1 MADSITTTTTTSY
14 GSRIKSALA
23 GLVAGP
29 VIIFIACGFLWRNE
43 ADNAHM
49 ISALSEWKS
58 TVQEANIASVDPSLQ
73 WKLIHLSGVAITK
86 GTLSDPDFSMNIPVI
101 KLERNVETYQWEE
114 NKKEEN
120 KDNYGGSQ
128 TTTTTYTYK
137 KVWDKW
143 INNSSDF
150 NERVGHENPA
160 AAKYQPLRSASSDVS
175 VGVYKLTSPMI
186 ERIPADTAIS
196 ITEYSPKL
204 HSGEILQGSSI
215 YVGNDSQNPQVGD
228 TRVSYMV
235 APNNLTLS
243 LLGKQ
248 SGSNSIESYIAKSGS
263 DISRVEVG
271 TKSAT
276 EMFQAAEK
284 ENSIMTWIV
293 RALGLLFVFIWF
305 SLFFQILPILAK
317 VIPPI
322 AWFID
327 AWVGLVA
334 LILTLLVGGG
344 VILVAWFVY
353 RPMLSIIILVVLVL
367 LIGGVYSLMHKK
379 VAQVSAPSVPPIV

>member
-49 ISALSEWKS
+49 ISALNEWKS

-73 WKLIHLSGVAITK
+73 WKLIHLSGVASTK
-86 GTLSDPDFSMNIPVI
+86 DMLSEPDFTMSIPAI
-101 KLERNVETYQWEE
+101 KLERKVETYQWQEDS
-114 NKKEEN
+114 KEEN

-137 KVWDKW
+137 KVWDTG

-150 NERVGHENPA
+150 HEKAWHENPTTE
-160 AAKYQPLRSASSDVS
+160 KYKPLNLASSDVS
-175 VGVYKLTSPMI
+175 VGPYKLTSPMI
-186 ERIPADTAIS
+186 ERIPADTALN

-204 HSGEILQGSSI
+204 HSGEILQGNSI
-215 YVGNDSQNPQVGD
+215 YVGNDPLNAQVGD
-228 TRVSYMV
+228 TRVSYTV
-235 APNNLTLS
+235 ASNNLTLS

-334 LILTLLVGGG
+334 LILTLVVWGG
-344 VILVAWFVY
+344 VIMVAWFVY

-379 VAQVSAPSVPPIV
+379 VAQASGLSVPPSV

>member
-1 MADSITTTTTTSY
+1 MADSITTTTSTSY

-29 VIIFIACGFLWRNE
+29 VIIFFACGFLWRNE

-49 ISALSEWKS
+49 ISALNEWKS
-58 TVQEANIASVDPSLQ
+58 TVQEANIANVDPALQ
-73 WKLIHLSGVAITK
+73 WKLIHLSGVASTK
-86 GTLSDPDFSMNIPVI
+86 DMLSEPDFSMSIPAI
-101 KLERNVETYQWEE
+101 KLERKVETYQWEE
-114 NKKEEN
+114 HKKEESH
-120 KDNYGGSQ
+120 DNYGGSQ

-137 KVWDKW
+137 KVWDTG

-150 NERVGHENPA
+150 HEKTWHENPTVE
-160 AAKYQPLRSASSDVS
+160 KYTPLRLASSDVS
-175 VGVYKLTSPMI
+175 VGPYKLTSPMI
-186 ERIPADTAIS
+186 DRIPANTTLN

-204 HSGEILQGSSI
+204 HSGEILQGNSI
-215 YVGNDSQNPQVGD
+215 YAWVDPQNPQVGD
-228 TRVSYMV
+228 TRVSYTV
-235 APNNLTLS
+235 ASNNITLS

-263 DISRVEVG
+263 DISRIEAG

-305 SLFFQILPILAK
+305 TLFFQILPILAK

-322 AWFID
+322 AWFIE

-334 LILTLLVGGG
+334 LILTLVVGGG

-353 RPMLSIIILVVLVL
+353 RPMLSIIILVVLGL

-379 VAQVSAPSVPPIV
+379 VSQVSTPSVPPIS